1 MAKLVLIRHGQ
12 SEWNAL
18 NLFNG
23 WVDTKLSDK
32 GVAQAKT
39 AGQLLAK
46 EGIQFDQAY
55 TSVLT
60 RAITTL
66 HLALEETD
74 QMWIPEV
81 KSWRLNERHY
91 GALQGLNKADAAKKW
106 GDDQVHQ
113 WRRSYD
119 VLPPLLEEQS
129 ETMTIDGKT
138 YPALDRRYQDVPAG
152 ELPKG
157 ENLKVTLDR
166 VLPFW
171 DSDISKALKDGKN
184 VVIGAHGNSLRALVK
199 HIEQI
204 SDEDIMGVEI
214 ANGEPWVYDLDEDLN
229 VVSKKIL
236 KPEA

>member
-32 GVAQAKT
+32 GIAQAKE
-39 AGQLLAK
+39 AGQLLAEK
-46 EGIQFDQAY
+46 GIQFDQAY

-66 HLALEETD
+66 HLALEEAD
-74 QMWIPEV
+74 QLWVPEV

-91 GALQGLNKADAAKKW
+91 GALQGLNKADAATKW
-106 GDDQVHQ
+106 GDEQVHQ

-119 VLPPLLEEQS
+119 VLPPLLEEQT
-129 ETMTIDGKT
+129 ETMTIDGKS
-138 YPALDRRYQDVPAG
+138 YPAMDRRYQDVPAG

-157 ENLKVTLDR
+157 ENLKVTLER

-199 HIEQI
+199 HVEQI

-214 ANGEPWVYDLDEDLN
+214 ANGQPWVYDLDENLN
-229 VVSKKIL
+229 VVSKDIL
-236 KPEA
+236 TPEA

>member
-23 WVDTKLSDK
+23 WIDTKLSDK
-32 GVAQAKT
+32 GVEQAKE
-39 AGQLLAK
+39 AGELLAA

-66 HLALEETD
+66 HYALEEAG
-74 QMWIPEV
+74 QLFIPEE

-91 GALQGLNKADAAKKW
+91 GALQGQNKAEAAEKW
-106 GDDQVHQ
+106 GDEQVHI

-119 VLPPLLEEQS
+119 VLPPLLDS
-129 ETMTIDGKT
+129 YDETMTVQDKT
-138 YPALDRRYQDVPAG
+138 YPAFDRRYADVPEG
-152 ELPKG
+152 ELPLG
-157 ENLKVTLDR
+157 ENLKITLER

-171 DSDISKALKDGKN
+171 ESNISKDLKAGKN
-184 VVIGAHGNSLRALVK
+184 VVIAAHGNSLRALAK
-199 HIEQI
+199 HIEHI
-204 SDEDIMGVEI
+204 SDDDILNLEI
-214 ANGEPWVYDLDEDLN
+214 ANGQPLVYDLDDNLE
-229 VVSKKIL
+229 VVSKTTLTK
-236 KPEA
+236 

>member
-32 GVAQAKT
+32 GIAQAKE
-39 AGQLLAK
+39 AGQLLAE

-66 HLALEETD
+66 HLALEEAD
-74 QMWIPEV
+74 QLWVPEV

-91 GALQGLNKADAAKKW
+91 GALQGLNKADAATKW
-106 GDDQVHQ
+106 GDEQVHQ

-119 VLPPLLEEQS
+119 VLPPLLEEQT
-129 ETMTIDGKT
+129 ETMTIDGKS
-138 YPALDRRYQDVPAG
+138 YPAMDRRYQDVPAG

-157 ENLKVTLDR
+157 ENLKVTLER

-214 ANGEPWVYDLDEDLN
+214 ANGQPWVYDLDEDLN

>member
-32 GVAQAKT
+32 GIAQAKT

-152 ELPKG
+152 EMPKG

-171 DSDISKALKDGKN
+171 DSDISKALKAGKN

-204 SDEDIMGVEI
+204 SDDDIMGVEI
-214 ANGEPWVYDLDEDLN
+214 ANGEPWVYDLDENLN
-229 VVSKKIL
+229 VVSKQIL

>member
-23 WVDTKLSDK
+23 WVDTKLSDQ
-32 GVAQAKT
+32 GIEQAKK
-39 AGQLLAK
+39 AGELLK
-46 EGIQFDQAY
+46 EEGIVFDKAY

-66 HLALEETD
+66 HYALEEAG
-74 QMWIPEV
+74 QLYVPEE

-91 GALQGLNKADAAKKW
+91 GALQGQNKADAAKKW
-106 GDDQVHQ
+106 GDDQVHI

-119 VLPPLLEEQS
+119 VLPPLLENYEEHVEVQ
-129 ETMTIDGKT
+129 GKT
-138 YPALDRRYQDVPAG
+138 YPAFDARYADVPYG
-152 ELPKG
+152 ELPLG
-157 ENLKVTLDR
+157 ENLKVTLER

-171 DSDISKALKDGKN
+171 EAKIKKDLEAGKN

-199 HIEQI
+199 HLENI
-204 SDEDIMGVEI
+204 SDDDILNVEI
-214 ANGEPWVYDLDEDLN
+214 ANGQPIVYDLAADLSIN
-229 VVSKKIL
+229 DKKTL
-236 KPEA
+236 K

>member
-32 GVAQAKT
+32 GVAQAKE
-39 AGQLLAK
+39 AGALLAN

-66 HLALEETD
+66 HLVLDEAGQLF
-74 QMWIPEV
+74 IPET

-91 GALQGLNKADAAKKW
+91 GALQGLNKADAAAKY
-106 GDDQVHQ
+106 GDEQVHQ

-119 VLPPLLEEQS
+119 VLPPLLEEQAA
-129 ETMTIDGKT
+129 TVDVLGKT
-138 YPALDRRYQDVPAG
+138 YPAFDRRYADVPEG
-152 ELPKG
+152 QLPFG
-157 ENLKVTLDR
+157 ENLKVTLER

-171 DSDISKALKDGKN
+171 ESNISKDLKAGKN
-184 VVIGAHGNSLRALVK
+184 VVIAAHGNSLRALVK
-199 HIEQI
+199 HIENI
-204 SDEDIMGVEI
+204 SDDDILGVEI
-214 ANGEPWVYDLDEDLN
+214 ANGQPLIYDFDADLK
-229 VVSKKIL
+229 VLSKETL
-236 KPEA
+236 STEA

>member
-74 QMWIPEV
+74 QLWIPEV

-171 DSDISKALKDGKN
+171 DSDISKALKAGKN
-184 VVIGAHGNSLRALVK
+184 VIIGAP
-199 HIEQI
+199 
-204 SDEDIMGVEI
+204 EI
-214 ANGEPWVYDLDEDLN
+214 HCVP
-229 VVSKKIL
+229 
-236 KPEA
+236 

>member
-23 WVDTKLSDK
+23 WIDTKLSDK

-39 AGQLLAK
+39 AGQFLAK

-152 ELPKG
+152 EMPKG

-171 DSDISKALKDGKN
+171 DSDISKALKAGKN
-184 VVIGAHGNSLRALVK
+184 VIIGAHGNSLRALVK

-214 ANGEPWVYDLDEDLN
+214 ANGQPWVYDLDEDLN

>member
-32 GVAQAKT
+32 GIAQAKE
-39 AGQLLAK
+39 AGQLLAEK
-46 EGIQFDQAY
+46 GIQFDQAY

-66 HLALEETD
+66 HLALEEAD
-74 QMWIPEV
+74 QLWVPEV

-91 GALQGLNKADAAKKW
+91 GALQGLNKADAATKW
-106 GDDQVHQ
+106 GDEQVHQ

-129 ETMTIDGKT
+129 ETMTIDGKS
-138 YPALDRRYQDVPAG
+138 YPAMDRRYQDVPAG

-157 ENLKVTLDR
+157 ENLKVTLER

-214 ANGEPWVYDLDEDLN
+214 ANGQPWVYDLDENLN
-229 VVSKKIL
+229 VVSKDIL
-236 KPEA
+236 TPEA

>member
-91 GALQGLNKADAAKKW
+91 AALQGLNKADAAKKW

-152 ELPKG
+152 EMPKG

-171 DSDISKALKDGKN
+171 DSDISKALKAGKN
-184 VVIGAHGNSLRALVK
+184 VIIGAHGNSLRALVK

-204 SDEDIMGVEI
+204 SDDDIMGVEI